1 MDYQHLLALTSFAF
15 VSTVSPGPNNIMLM
29 ASGANVGFIR
39 TIPHMLGIVMG
50 FSLMVILVGV
60 GLMGIFAAYPVVH
73 HVLQGGCLLYLF
85 YLAFKIARSHPGGQ
99 RELDYRPLS
108 FLAAAN
114 FQWINPKAWSM
125 ALTAVSVYNISANW
139 QGVVLVSAVFA
150 VINLPSVSIW
160 TVAGKQLQHLLNN
173 ADRMKWFNYMMA
185 TLLVASTL
193 PMMDF

>member
-1 MDYQHLLALTSFAF
+1 MDYQHLLALASFAF

-29 ASGANVGFIR
+29 ASGANVGFLR
-39 TIPHMLGIVMG
+39 TVPHMLGIVFG
-50 FSLMVILVGV
+50 FSFMVILVGV
-60 GLMGIFAAYPVVH
+60 GLMGVFTAYPVVH
-73 HVLQGGCLLYLF
+73 QILQVGCLLYLF
-85 YLAFKIARSHPGGQ
+85 YLAFKIARSRAGSHNA
-99 RELDYRPLS
+99 LDYRPLS

-125 ALTAVSVYNISANW
+125 ALTAVSVYNLSANW

-150 VINLPSVSIW
+150 AVNVPSVSVW

-173 ADRMKWFNYMMA
+173 TERMKWFNYGMA
-185 TLLVASTL
+185 ALLVASTL